1 MNILLIAGHGAGD
14 CGATGCGYKEAD
26 LTREM
31 VKLVKPKLEKYA
43 TVVIA
48 DTSVNWFNAKGSLPL
63 SGVDYALEFHL
74 NACVNDQNGNGAT
87 TGTEIF
93 VTTIEK
99 GTEVEENIVNNISAL
114 GLKNRGVKRK
124 NFSVINYIKN
134 CGISSALLE
143 LCFIDDADDM
153 KIYSAKKNEIAD
165 AIVKGIVDGFRL
177 KGEVNKLLGEG
188 EKDMG
193 VKTYSV
199 SKDGNANL
207 SKNFKV
213 KEFACNDGSDKV
225 IIDEKLVDILQ
236 KIRDHFGVPVTINSA
251 YRTAEYNSKIGG
263 VSNSQHTKGTAAD
276 IDVKGISPKQVA
288 QYAEYLMPDMGGIGE
303 YETFT
308 HVDVRGA
315 RSRWQNFGSEVVV
328 NGFPGYEE
336 PKVELTSAN
345 DIIWEL
351 MNGALKVEIL
361 DVPRAL
367 EHLEQAKAG
376 GSSLYW
382 ILRKIVNK

>member
-14 CGATGCGYKEAD
+14 CGATGCGYEEAD

-31 VKLVKPKLEKYA
+31 VKLVKPKLEKFA
-43 TVVIA
+43 EVVIA
-48 DTSVNWFNAKGSLPL
+48 DTSVNWFNARGNLPL

-74 NACVNDQNGNGAT
+74 NACVNDQDGNGKT

-93 VTTIEK
+93 VTTSEK
-99 GTEVEENIVNNISAL
+99 NTEVEENIVNNISAL
-114 GLKNRGVKRK
+114 GLKNRGVKHK
-124 NFSVINYIKN
+124 NFSVINHIKN

-153 KIYSAKKNEIAD
+153 KIYAEKKNEITD
-165 AIVKGIVDGFRL
+165 AIIKGVVDGFHL
-177 KGEVNKLLGEG
+177 ESKGEE
-188 EKDMG
+188 DMNI
-193 VKTYSV
+193 KTYSA
-199 SKDGNANL
+199 SKDGNTNL

-236 KIRDHFGVPVTINSA
+236 KIRDHFGAPVTINSA
-251 YRTAEYNSKIGG
+251 YRTAEYNAKIGG

-288 QYAEYLMPDMGGIGE
+288 QYAEYLMPNMGGIGE
-303 YETFT
+303 YGTFT
-308 HVDVRGA
+308 HVDVRSN
-315 RSRWQNFGSEVVV
+315 RSRWQNFGSEVAVS
-328 NGFPGYEE
+328 GFPGYEE

-351 MNGALKVEIL
+351 MNGALEVEIL

-367 EHLEQAKAG
+367 EHLEQAKAEG
-376 GSSLYW
+376 NSLYW